1 MQCYIPVGVLQ
12 GTNNIQTFTVTLYRI
27 KTKLKVDQPSSSRL
41 GFLSIHEVEI
51 IEMLD

>member
-27 KTKLKVDQPSSSRL
+27 KTKLKVNLVPQGSDFYQFMKWKL
-41 GFLSIHEVEI
+41 
-51 IEMLD
+51 